1 MRPVEDL
8 DQLQFVE
15 TPFSAGNSI
24 GAV

>member
-1 MRPVEDL
+1 MRSVEDF